1 MNYRD
6 FFKKLVVSDH
16 NISRML
22 KDYLSWA
29 DKKFGVEYTLRE
41 QQRIAVKI
49 IGTVK
54 IMLFIR
60 KTSNYIYVQFI
71 KFPDS
76 FVKFVKSK
84 LSEPESVELIHE
96 GGTVCRFR
104 VSNDSDLDV
113 LKKLTTKYSD

>member
-6 FFKKLVVSDH
+6 FFKNLVVSDK

-22 KDYLSWA
+22 KDYLNWV

-41 QQRIAVKI
+41 QQRIAVKVSD
-49 IGTVK
+49 TVK
-54 IMLFIR
+54 IVLFIR
-60 KTSNYIYVQFI
+60 KTSNFIYVQFK

-76 FVKFVKSK
+76 FVKFIKK
-84 LSEPESVELIHE
+84 ELSEPRSVELIHE

-104 VSNDSDLDV
+104 VYNDSDLDV
-113 LKKLTTKYSD
+113 LKKLTTKFLD